1 MSKKKIAVF
10 TLALAVLVGG
20 YLARE
25 PVRAAWQQRQQG
37 RQAAAPDEHAG
48 HTLPTGERKVLYWYD
63 PMHPAYKSDKPGIA
77 PDCGM
82 QLVPKYADE
91 VEGMKAMP
99 AGTVMIPPEKQQLI
113 GVRTGT
119 VERKR
124 LTRSL
129 RAVGKVTYDET
140 KLAHVHTKV
149 TGYIEEVFVDFVG
162 KVVKQGDPLFTIYSP
177 ELVSTQQEYL
187 TALRAQTYLKDAPY
201 REVVNGAESLVKAA
215 RERLRLW
222 DVREAE
228 IETLEKEGQ
237 VKRALTMYSPVSGVV
252 TERAAYHHGRY
263 VTPETDLYT
272 IIDLSTVWVL
282 ADIYEYEVPYVKA
295 GQPATM
301 RLSYYP
307 GKSYAG
313 KVTYVYPSVEATT
326 RTVKARLEFPN
337 PEFELKPDM
346 FAEVELQIDYG
357 TQVVVPQD
365 AVLDSGSE
373 QIVFLPR
380 AGGYFEPRKIKI
392 GARVGDQIVVL
403 AGLRPGE
410 AIVISG
416 NFLIDSES
424 RLKSA
429 MAGMQH

>member
-1 MSKKKIAVF
+1 MSKKRIAVF

-20 YLARE
+20 YLARK
-25 PVRAAWQQRQQG
+25 PVRAAWQQRQQAH
-37 RQAAAPDEHAG
+37 QAAAHDEHAG
-48 HTLPTGERKVLYWYD
+48 DTMPTGERKILYWYD

-82 QLVPKYADE
+82 QLVPKYAEED
-91 VEGMKAMP
+91 EGMRAMP
-99 AGTVMIPPEKQQLI
+99 VGTVMIPPEKQQLI

-119 VERKR
+119 VERER
-124 LTRSL
+124 LTRTL
-129 RAVGKVTYDET
+129 RAVGKITYDET
-140 KLAHVHTKV
+140 KLAHIHTKV
-149 TGYIEEVFVDFVG
+149 TGYVEEVFVDFVG
-162 KVVKQGDPLFTIYSP
+162 KVVKKGDPLFTIYSP

-187 TALRAQTYLKDAPY
+187 TALRAQKYLKDAPY
-201 REVVNGAESLVKAA
+201 SEVASGAESLVRAA
-215 RERLRLW
+215 RERLHLW
-222 DVREAE
+222 DVRDEE
-228 IETLEKEGQ
+228 IETLEKEGK

-272 IIDLSTVWVL
+272 VIDLSTVWVL
-282 ADIYEYEVPYVKA
+282 ADIYEYEVPYVKV

-301 RLSYYP
+301 RLSYLP

-313 KVTYVYPSVEATT
+313 KVTYVYPTVDATT

-346 FAEVELQIDYG
+346 FTEVELQIDYG

-373 QIVFLPR
+373 QIVFILHT
-380 AGGYFEPRKIKI
+380 GGYFEPRKIKI
-392 GARVGDQIVVL
+392 GARVGDQVIVL
-403 AGLRPGE
+403 SGLRPGD
-410 AIVISG
+410 AIVTSG

>member
-37 RQAAAPDEHAG
+37 RQAAPDEHAG
-48 HTLPTGERKVLYWYD
+48 HTMPTGERKVLYWYD

-357 TQVVVPQD
+357 TPVVVPQD